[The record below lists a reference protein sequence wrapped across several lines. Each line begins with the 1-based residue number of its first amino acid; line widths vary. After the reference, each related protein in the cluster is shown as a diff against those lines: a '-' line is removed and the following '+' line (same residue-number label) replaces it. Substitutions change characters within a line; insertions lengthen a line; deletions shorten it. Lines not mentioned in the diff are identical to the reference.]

1 MKAGK
6 VYLVG
11 AGPGDPGLISRKG
24 LECLSQAD
32 VVVYDHLLDENLLD
46 SVPLEVERIYAG
58 KSVGQHALEQEEINQ
73 LLVDKANTGKTVV
86 RLKGG
91 DPFVFGRGG
100 EEAAALTDNHIPFE
114 VVPGVTSAVAVPAY
128 AGIPVTHRGVASSF
142 AVITG
147 HEDPGKANSSI
158 HWDKLATGV
167 DTLVF
172 LMGLQNLPQ
181 IVEQLLKHGRLADT
195 PVAVIKDG
203 TRPEQKTVVGS
214 LSDIVGKV
222 EEQHFTSPV
231 IIIVGEVVRLRDKLR
246 WFDNRPLSGKRILV
260 TRSRHQASVL
270 SKLLS
275 KQGAQPIE
283 LPAIDIRPTADTR
296 KLDKAIA
303 NLAGYHWLVF
313 TSVNGV
319 EAFFQRLISL
329 KLDSRALKGL
339 KIGAIGSATAGALQ
353 SKGIVPDYLPEV
365 YTSQGLL
372 AGLGRFN
379 VAGQR
384 FLLPRADIADKELT
398 DGISR
403 LGAEADDI
411 AVYQTV
417 APKAA
422 ITQAKNMLLTGE
434 IDVITFTSSSTV
446 SNLVAVFKKG
456 SPAVNNAK
464 IACIGPK
471 TAETAANAGLRV
483 DIVASQQT
491 MPGLVAAIEQYFK
504 EAT

>member
-24 LECLSQAD
+24 LECLARAE
-32 VVVYDHLLDENLLD
+32 VVVYDALIDDSLLD
-46 SVPLEVERIYAG
+46 SVPAEAERIYVGKTAG
-58 KSVGQHALEQEEINQ
+58 HHALEQEAINQ
-73 LLVDKANTGKTVV
+73 LLVDKACTGKTVV

-100 EEAAALTDNHIPFE
+100 EEAAELYDNHIPFE
-114 VVPGVTSAVAVPAY
+114 EVPGITSAVAVPAY

-142 AVITG
+142 AVVTG
-147 HEDPGKANSSI
+147 HEDPGKLNSSI
-158 HWDKLATGV
+158 NWAKLAMGV

-181 IVEQLLKHGRLADT
+181 IVEQLLKHGRFADT

-203 TRPEQKTVVGS
+203 TRPGQKTAVGS
-214 LSDIVGKV
+214 LSDIVAKV
-222 EEQHFTSPV
+222 EEQHFTSPAV
-231 IIIVGEVVRLRDKLR
+231 IIVGEVVRLRDKLR

-275 KQGAQPIE
+275 AQGAQPVE
-283 LPAIDIRPTADTR
+283 LPAIDIRATANTQE
-296 KLDKAIA
+296 LDRAIS
-303 NLAGYHWLVF
+303 NLAGYHWLIF

-329 KLDSRALKGL
+329 NLDSRALSGL
-339 KIGAIGSATAGALQ
+339 KIGAIGSATASVLQ
-353 SKGIVPDYLPEV
+353 AKGIVPDYLPEV

-372 AGLGRFN
+372 AGLSRFN
-379 VAGQR
+379 IAGQR

-403 LGAEADDI
+403 LGAEADDV

-417 APKAA
+417 APGAA
-422 ITQAKNMLLTGE
+422 ISQAKEMLLAGE

-446 SNLVAVFKKG
+446 SNLAAVFEKG
-456 SPAVNNAK
+456 SPVFNSAK

-471 TAETAANAGLRV
+471 TAETAAKAGLRV
-483 DIVASQQT
+483 DIVAREQT
-491 MPGLVAAIEQYFK
+491 IPGLVAAIEQYFK